1 MPWGGFQSGTMILQM
16 DLYPIHLNLQ
26 GRRCLLVGGG
36 AVAARKAAGLRA
48 VGADILLVSPE
59 AAPALQAMAQ
69 DHEIEWRREVYGTGH
84 LDGVFL
90 VMACTDNRAA
100 NAAVTC
106 EALARN
112 LLVLCADDPGAGSFV
127 SPAVVRRGDLLL
139 TVSTGGAGPTLA
151 AVLRERLEAEF
162 GPEWAEMAQIIGAMR
177 EIVKTNPAE
186 AGRKAAIRRVLD
198 DAEVHDLL
206 RAGKR
211 LEAETRIQICLSS
224 SSE

>member
-1 MPWGGFQSGTMILQM
+1 MPWGGFQSGTMNLQM

-48 VGADILLVSPE
+48 AGADILLVSPE

-90 VMACTDNRAA
+90 VMACTDNRAV

-106 EALARN
+106 EASARN

>member
-48 VGADILLVSPE
+48 AGADILLVSPE
-59 AAPALQAMAQ
+59 AAPTLQAMAQ